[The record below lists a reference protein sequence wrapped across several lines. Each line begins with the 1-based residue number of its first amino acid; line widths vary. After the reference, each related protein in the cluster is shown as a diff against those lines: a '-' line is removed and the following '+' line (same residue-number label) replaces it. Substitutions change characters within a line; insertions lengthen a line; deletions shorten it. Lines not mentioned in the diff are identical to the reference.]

1 MFAYNFIG
9 GLMKIISHK
18 NITSDYNTFII
29 STVSN
34 PVIDGVLFDILM
46 TKDKRILI
54 FTSSENYADSIEN
67 IQGTAYQN
75 IKGFDTIPLEV
86 VLPKFIKSNQKII
99 LNLLP
104 IISNPFANDTFQSI
118 NKLNEDYVFAVKSIV
133 EKFPSINFY
142 LCSAYDN
149 LVYQIKRITPNKK
162 IGFVINNLSTTY
174 IDVDF
179 YIFTVNILN
188 EQIINQQL
196 SLDKE
201 VMIYITNCTDM
212 NTIMKD
218 NKKRSTLGTINI
230 PSLNKV
236 YFISNYPELFWKL
249 FN

>member
-1 MFAYNFIG
+1 
-9 GLMKIISHK
+9 MKIISHK
-18 NITSDYNTFII
+18 NINYDYNTFIS
-29 STVSN
+29 STANN
-34 PVIDGVLFDILM
+34 PIIDGILFDVLM

-54 FTSSENYADSIEN
+54 YTPYGNYVEN
-67 IQGTAYQN
+67 IETIQSNTYQN
-75 IKGFDTIPLEV
+75 IKTLDIIPLEV
-86 VLPKFIKSNQKII
+86 VLSKFNNSNQKII

-104 IISNPFANDTFQSI
+104 IISNTLSSDTFQNV
-118 NKLNEDYVFAVKSIV
+118 NKLNEDYVLAVKSII

-149 LVYQIKRITPNKK
+149 LVYQIKRVTPNKK

-179 YIFTVNILN
+179 YIFTVNVLN

-196 SLDKE
+196 SLSKE
-201 VMIYITNCTDM
+201 VMIYIISCTDM
-212 NTIMKD
+212 NTVMKGIE
-218 NKKRSTLGTINI
+218 KRSMLGTINMTA
-230 PSLNKV
+230 LNDV

>member
-1 MFAYNFIG
+1 
-9 GLMKIISHK
+9 MKIISHK
-18 NITSDYNTFII
+18 NINYDYNTFIS
-29 STVSN
+29 STANN
-34 PVIDGVLFDILM
+34 PIIDGILFDVLM

-54 FTSSENYADSIEN
+54 YTPNENYNEN
-67 IQGTAYQN
+67 IETIQSNTYQN
-75 IKGFDTIPLEV
+75 IRTLDIIPLEV
-86 VLPKFIKSNQKII
+86 VLSKFNNSNQKII

-104 IISNPFANDTFQSI
+104 IISNTFSSDTFQNV
-118 NKLNEDYVFAVKSIV
+118 NKLNEDYVLAVKSII

-149 LVYQIKRITPNKK
+149 LVYQIKRVTPNKK

-179 YIFTVNILN
+179 YIFTVNVLN

-196 SLDKE
+196 SLSKE
-201 VMIYITNCTDM
+201 VMIYIISCTDM
-212 NTIMKD
+212 NTVMKGIE
-218 NKKRSTLGTINI
+218 KRSMLGTINMTA
-230 PSLNKV
+230 LNDV